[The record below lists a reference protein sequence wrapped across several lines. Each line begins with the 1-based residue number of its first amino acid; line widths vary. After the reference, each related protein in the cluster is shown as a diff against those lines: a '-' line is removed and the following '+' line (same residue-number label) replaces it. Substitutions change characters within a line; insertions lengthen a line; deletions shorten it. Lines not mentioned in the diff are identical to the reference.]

1 MLLITFQGLFN
12 SQTMNKKTTFF
23 LTAFFLIGLVSS
35 AQTKKWTLEECVLYA
50 VENNISIQQSELDL
64 KVSDVEKLEAIG
76 NFLPSFSGSANYGI
90 NTGANINPAT
100 NQFENESFRSASANL
115 NMGVNLFNGLANW
128 KTLQRTKLN
137 KMANTYKL
145 DKMKDDIM
153 LSVANSYLQILF
165 NKEQLKVLKNQNK
178 ITKENIKRTNE
189 LIQAGT
195 VPAGDIF
202 ELQATDA
209 GQEQQIINSENTLV
223 ISKLALAQTLL
234 LKEYA
239 TFDIASDDMP
249 IPATEILL
257 QSPEAIALKAKDVVK
272 DLKIANSNL
281 DLAKKD
287 VELSRTGYMP
297 TLSGF
302 MGYNTRWSQSIPI
315 GFVDQLSIFDG
326 TNIGLQLNLPIL
338 NGFTTRGRVQR
349 SKINQER
356 TKLLLDQAELD
367 LERTVYQAYND
378 LKNAKA
384 SYEAAVKTAEARK
397 LAQEFS
403 KERYNVGLLNSFD
416 YSQALLA
423 HENAQSEVLRTKY
436 DYIFRIKLLEFYFG
450 IPITK

>member
-1 MLLITFQGLFN
+1 
-12 SQTMNKKTTFF
+12 
-23 LTAFFLIGLVSS
+23 
-35 AQTKKWTLEECVLYA
+35 
-50 VENNISIQQSELDL
+50 
-64 KVSDVEKLEAIG
+64 
-76 NFLPSFSGSANYGI
+76 
-90 NTGANINPAT
+90 
-100 NQFENESFRSASANL
+100 
-115 NMGVNLFNGLANW
+115 
-128 KTLQRTKLN
+128 
-137 KMANTYKL
+137 MANTYKL

-195 VPAGDIF
+195 VPAGDIY

-209 GQEQQIINSENTLV
+209 GQEQQIITSENTLV

-257 QSPEAIALKAKDVVK
+257 QSPESIALKAREVVK
-272 DLKIANSNL
+272 DLKVANSNL

-326 TNIGLQLNLPIL
+326 TNIGLQLNVPIL

-397 LAQEFS
+397 LAKEFS
-403 KERYNVGLLNSFD
+403 KERYNV
-416 YSQALLA
+416 
-423 HENAQSEVLRTKY
+423 
-436 DYIFRIKLLEFYFG
+436 
-450 IPITK
+450 

>member
-1 MLLITFQGLFN
+1 
-12 SQTMNKKTTFF
+12 
-23 LTAFFLIGLVSS
+23 
-35 AQTKKWTLEECVLYA
+35 
-50 VENNISIQQSELDL
+50 
-64 KVSDVEKLEAIG
+64 
-76 NFLPSFSGSANYGI
+76 
-90 NTGANINPAT
+90 
-100 NQFENESFRSASANL
+100 
-115 NMGVNLFNGLANW
+115 
-128 KTLQRTKLN
+128 
-137 KMANTYKL
+137 MANTYKL

-195 VPAGDIF
+195 VPAGDIY

-209 GQEQQIINSENTLV
+209 GQEQQIINAENTLV

-249 IPATEILL
+249 IPATEILF
-257 QSPEAIALKAKDVVK
+257 QSPESIALKAREVVK
-272 DLKIANSNL
+272 DLKVANSNL

-326 TNIGLQLNLPIL
+326 TNIGLQLNVPIL